1 MYNGI
6 CHVQNP
12 IHIRQI
18 FRLSFKTNYSKNFK
32 QDAKESC
39 IYNLNVD
46 SMVNKTWISN
56 LKCTFGSIKWT
67 KKIYYFFYNFLFL
80 DPDIQIQASKDYIA
94 KSTFEKNVC
103 KSRWY

>member
-56 LKCTFGSIKWT
+56 LKCTFGSIKCPN
-67 KKIYYFFYNFLFL
+67 KIYYLFYTFLFL
-80 DPDIQIQASKDYIA
+80 DPDIQISKTNYIA
-94 KSTFEKNVC
+94 KSTFDKIIC
-103 KSRWY
+103 KSTWN